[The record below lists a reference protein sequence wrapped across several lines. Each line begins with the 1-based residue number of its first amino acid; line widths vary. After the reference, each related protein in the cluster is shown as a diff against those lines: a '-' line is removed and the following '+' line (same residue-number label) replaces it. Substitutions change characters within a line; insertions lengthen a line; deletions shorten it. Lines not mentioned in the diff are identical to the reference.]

1 MAPGEVRG
9 PGRNP
14 SVRSGVLGAETEQ
27 PSAATCRAW
36 ALGQPPGLSVLC
48 RIGVRSACH
57 FLPLRSDTFPSTRP
71 EAWAGHGLWRP
82 RLVFPWMLGGGRR
95 EEAGALGAGPVKAPL
110 GSAVGVSGY
119 SSTWGPAQPSTW
131 AGVPSHVA
139 RKCEARRLSST
150 EDLAKGCPPSSP
162 PRHLFPCSA
171 EGCVRPRGRGTAD
184 GSLNMATRATKA
196 VTRPRR
202 PSHCCP
208 PCTGFQGPHAPG
220 VLGGPPPR
228 QGVDT
233 VRCHVC
239 NTFACPRT
247 PPLSPRPCHG
257 GCRCVSSKSWPLSWS
272 RVRGCGFQES
282 SWGSPRP
289 RPGRVVPWRGLG
301 SRSLGC
307 GASRVRGPLSSWE
320 AADTMEVLR
329 AASEGPTHLLVAD
342 WCEHTRT
349 WAQPWGR
356 SRPGVSRWDAGAG
369 RVFCCF
375 QR

>member
-1 MAPGEVRG
+1 MLEDGPARRLPLLGTRLRLAALGPAAPPQEWVACEMAPGEVRG

-57 FLPLRSDTFPSTRP
+57 FLPLRSDTSPSTRP

-184 GSLNMATRATKA
+184 GSLNVATRATKA

-247 PPLSPRPCHG
+247 LPLSRQVSLCVIKVMAFVLVTGPGMRVSGEQLGQPQAPPRA
-257 GCRCVSSKSWPLSWS
+257 
-272 RVRGCGFQES
+272 RG
-282 SWGSPRP
+282 
-289 RPGRVVPWRGLG
+289 
-301 SRSLGC
+301 SL
-307 GASRVRGPLSSWE
+307 E
-320 AADTMEVLR
+320 
-329 AASEGPTHLLVAD
+329 
-342 WCEHTRT
+342 
-349 WAQPWGR
+349 
-356 SRPGVSRWDAGAG
+356 GAG
-369 RVFCCF
+369 
-375 QR
+375 